1 MKKELSAKQKN
12 ADKDLNIS
20 IFATLI
26 PLIVYLIFGKRIKLC
41 RNKWSKYMA
50 EVYSCYADSIWT
62 SWIRKFDCY
71 LL

>member
-1 MKKELSAKQKN
+1 MKKELSVKQKN
-12 ADKDLNIS
+12 ADKDLNIII
-20 IFATLI
+20 IFTTLI
-26 PLIVYLIFGKRIKLC
+26 PYFWQKHNELC